1 MKSLDGLDKNSVV
14 SRWKSPTP
22 RVGLIHAT
30 LRGWEKKQG
39 HGIDLFQNG
48 EVHNCFGEVGAD
60 CFVEL
65 KK

>member
-1 MKSLDGLDKNSVV
+1 MFF
-14 SRWKSPTP
+14 SPKGWINL
-22 RVGLIHAT
+22 RHVG
-30 LRGWEKKQG
+30 GKKRG
-39 HGIDLFQNG
+39 HGIDLCKNG